1 MMHAPPMPRRL
12 QLGHQNHS
20 GSRIQRVPTCLT
32 DLRNK
37 SFASYFVK
45 VSEIRS
51 RFFVRNTLRHDPRS
65 SHAKTTPIGASK
77 PLRFANR
84 RVSEIRPRFIVRNTL
99 RHDPRSSH
107 AKTTPIGASKPLR
120 FANTTRT
127 DVSNPLAQQ
136 VFCLIIREGFEIRL
150 RFFVRNTLRHD
161 PRSSHAKTTPIGA
174 SKPLRFTNT
183 MRTDVFDSLAQQV
196 FCLVIREGFR
206 DPTVSE
212 IRPQFVVQNTLRHD
226 RRSSHAKT
234 TPIGASK
241 PLRFA
246 NTTRTDMF
254 DPLAQQVLRLV
265 SEIRLRFFVR
275 NTLRHDPRSSHAKT
289 TPIGASKPFRFA
301 NTTRTD
307 VFDSLAQQ
315 VFCLVSEIRPR
326 FVVRNTSRHDPRSSH
341 AKTTP
346 IGASNRLRFANTTRT
361 DVFESLAQQV
371 FCLVIRKGFRD
382 PTAICRP
389 KYVET

>member
-1 MMHAPPMPRRL
+1 M
-12 QLGHQNHS
+12 
-20 GSRIQRVPTCLT
+20 
-32 DLRNK
+32 
-37 SFASYFVK
+37 
-45 VSEIRS
+45 
-51 RFFVRNTLRHDPRS
+51 RHDPS
-65 SHAKTTPIGASK
+65 
-77 PLRFANR
+77 
-84 RVSEIRPRFIVRNTL
+84 
-99 RHDPRSSH
+99 SSH

-127 DVSNPLAQQ
+127 DVIDPLAQQ
-136 VFCLIIREGFEIRL
+136 VFCLVIREGFQDPTVICHPEYVETCSTLLPCQDDSNWGIKTTPVSEIRSRFVIRNTSRHDPRSSHAKTTQIGVSKPLRFANTTRTDVFDPLAQQVFCLVIREGFRDPTVSEIRPRFIVWNTLIHDPSSSHANTTPIGASKPLRFANTTRTDVSDPLAQQVSCLVSEIRL

-174 SKPLRFTNT
+174 SKPLRFANT
-183 MRTDVFDSLAQQV
+183 TQTDVFDSLAKQV
-196 FCLVIREGFR
+196 FCLV
-206 DPTVSE
+206 SK

-226 RRSSHAKT
+226 RRYSHAKT

-246 NTTRTDMF
+246 NTTRTDVF

-315 VFCLVSEIRPR
+315 VFCLVIR
-326 FVVRNTSRHDPRSSH
+326 
-341 AKTTP
+341 
-346 IGASNRLRFANTTRT
+346 
-361 DVFESLAQQV
+361 E
-371 FCLVIRKGFRD
+371 GFRY
-382 PTAICRP
+382 PTAICCP
-389 KYVET
+389 EYVET